1 MKLGAENLFYT
12 ILGTMKTTDK
22 APNVSSRV
30 FKRTKILATLG
41 PATDSYEH
49 VLTMLKSGVNGF
61 RMNFSH
67 GTHDEHARRIAWV
80 RQASEEVGK
89 PVAILQDLQG
99 PKIRLGDFEGK
110 ITVETGDVVQFALH
124 SDYEKTGIIP
134 LQYDLSKKVKVGERI
149 YLFDGKVRGIV
160 NDVAGGVITVQIEN
174 NGYLV
179 KRKGLNLP
187 DTDFGGDIITEKD
200 LADAAFGAKQD
211 IDYVAMSFVQT
222 AADIEKLREIL
233 KGHNSDAKIV
243 AKIETQAAIEKENL
257 EAIVKAS
264 DGVMV
269 ARGDL
274 AVEVS
279 AEAVPIVQRRIIGLC
294 QQYGKIS
301 IVATQMLA
309 SMVDSP
315 DPTRAEVS
323 DVANAVIIGA
333 DCVMLSDETAAGNYP
348 LETVATMKR
357 IILYTQKN
365 AELRPIFYQEEIDDL
380 QDAIS
385 SAVMTLSHQIKAS
398 AIVAQ
403 TKSGV
408 TALSIASHR
417 PNMPIVVVTS
427 TPRVASQLALMYAS
441 KTFLR
446 EDEEGVGAN
455 LAQWLKDQSV
465 FARGDRVVIVSGKQ
479 PGLIGGTDTIKVR
492 VLE

>member
-1 MKLGAENLFYT
+1 
-12 ILGTMKTTDK
+12 MKTTDK
-22 APNVSSRV
+22 APNVSSRA

-41 PATDSYEH
+41 PATDSYEQ
-49 VLTMLKSGVNGF
+49 VLAMLKSGVNGF
-61 RMNFSH
+61 RLNFSH
-67 GTHDEHARRIAWV
+67 DTHEGHARRIAWV
-80 RQASEEVGK
+80 RQASEEIGK

-110 ITVETGDVVQFALH
+110 INVETGDVVQFALH
-124 SDYEKTGIIP
+124 SDYEKTSIIP

-149 YLFDGKVRGIV
+149 YLFDGKVRGVV
-160 NDVAGGVITVQIEN
+160 NDVAGIVITVQIEN

-200 LADAAFGAKQD
+200 VADAAFGATQD

-222 AADIEKLREIL
+222 AADITKLREIL
-233 KGHNSDAKIV
+233 HSHGSDAKIV
-243 AKIETQAAIEKENL
+243 AKIETQAAVEKENL
-257 EAIVKAS
+257 TAIVQAS

-279 AEAVPIVQRRIIGLC
+279 PEAVPIIQRRIIGLC
-294 QQYGKIS
+294 QEYGKVS

-309 SMVDSP
+309 SMVENP

-323 DVANAVIIGA
+323 DVPNAVITGA
-333 DCVMLSDETAAGNYP
+333 DCVMLSDETAVGKYP

-357 IILYTQKN
+357 VILYTQKN
-365 AELRPIFYQEEIDDL
+365 AELRPIFYQEEVNDL
-380 QDAIS
+380 PDAIS

-403 TKSGV
+403 TKSGA

-446 EDEEGVGAN
+446 KDEEDVGAN
-455 LAQWLKDQSV
+455 LAQWLKDQGV
-465 FARGDRVVIVSGKQ
+465 FTRGDRVVIVSGKQ